1 MGTPYIVIEQ
11 KEDKKRR
18 GTIAIVL
25 AIAFVLIL
33 GVGGTYA
40 YLTYTAN
47 QTPNRFTVDPNIT
60 ADVLE
65 PAWTNAAAETG
76 HGTASDSTAIPA
88 AADNMLPGSVV
99 TKNPFVV
106 NTSKNGSDEY
116 AGLKVQF
123 QKWNGTA
130 YVNMSGTE
138 VATLLSCYAFA
149 TDTTD
154 EDTAAGFTNLGDG
167 WTQIVDAAADGTY
180 GVTTE
185 GTANSTG
192 AMYFYNT
199 SKIAAETAAE
209 VDAETTTGDTWSIPD
224 TKKTTSLFTYVR
236 FVDKATQTQINA
248 MNAILSPTGSTIAD
262 PGWRVLISGAAIQ
275 ATDDN
280 SAAEFATDTSAN
292 WKTLLDANSTTDGS
306 STSSKP
312 TVASGV
318 RAAKTIPEATN
329 L

>member
-18 GTIAIVL
+18 GAIAIVL
-25 AIAFVLIL
+25 AIAIALIL
-33 GVGGTYA
+33 AVGGTYA

-47 QTPNRFTVDPNIT
+47 QTPNRFTTDPNIT

-65 PAWTNAAAETG
+65 PAWTNAAGASD
-76 HGTASDSTAIPA
+76 HGTASDGTTAIPA

-99 TKNPFVV
+99 GKNPFVV

-123 QKWNGTA
+123 QKWNGTT
-130 YVNMSGTE
+130 YVDMTGNE
-138 VATLLSCYAFA
+138 VATLLSCYAFTTA
-149 TDTTD
+149 TTTK
-154 EDTAAGFTNLGDG
+154 TTTAGFTGLGSN

-180 GVTTE
+180 GVTTV

-199 SKIAAETAAE
+199 SKIEAETTDEAVAE
-209 VDAETTTGDTWSIPD
+209 NTTGDTWNIPEA
-224 TKKTTSLFTYVR
+224 KKTTSLFTYVR
-236 FVDKATQTQINA
+236 FVDKATQDQINA
-248 MNAILSPTGSTIAD
+248 MNKILNPDGTITD
-262 PGWRVLISGAAIQ
+262 PGWRVLVSGAAIQ
-275 ATDDN
+275 ATADN
-280 SAAEFATDTSAN
+280 TAAEFATDTSAN
-292 WKTLLDANSTTDGS
+292 WKTLLDAKSTTDAS
-306 STSSKP
+306 STSKP
-312 TVASGV
+312 TAASGV
-318 RAAKTIPEATN
+318 RTSKTIPEATN